1 MADVKPECWNELHG
15 HYLQSTL
22 HAVFVHWDDIINANA
37 KSLTLVLPLMDSP
50 AHVTFCVAADQL
62 PAQINKLYMATDKM
76 ASVLNGES
84 DAYIDIEGHKV
95 RNYDLALAEI
105 PRIDYRDPQIE
116 LMIANE
122 VSLAQQWIEPAG

>member
-1 MADVKPECWNELHG
+1 
-15 HYLQSTL
+15 
-22 HAVFVHWDDIINANA
+22 
-37 KSLTLVLPLMDSP
+37 MDSP
-50 AHVTFCVAADQL
+50 AHVTFCVAVDQL

-122 VSLAQQWIEPAG
+122 VSLAQQ

>member
-1 MADVKPECWNELHG
+1 
-15 HYLQSTL
+15 
-22 HAVFVHWDDIINANA
+22 
-37 KSLTLVLPLMDSP
+37 MDSP

-84 DAYIDIEGHKV
+84 DAYIDIDGHKV

-105 PRIDYRDPQIE
+105 PRIDYRDPQVE

>member
-1 MADVKPECWNELHG
+1 
-15 HYLQSTL
+15 
-22 HAVFVHWDDIINANA
+22 
-37 KSLTLVLPLMDSP
+37 
-50 AHVTFCVAADQL
+50 
-62 PAQINKLYMATDKM
+62 M

-122 VSLAQQWIEPAG
+122 VSLAQQ

>member
-1 MADVKPECWNELHG
+1 
-15 HYLQSTL
+15 
-22 HAVFVHWDDIINANA
+22 
-37 KSLTLVLPLMDSP
+37 MDSP
-50 AHVTFCVAADQL
+50 AHVTFCVAVDQL
-62 PAQINKLYMATDKM
+62 PAQINKLYMATMATDKM

-122 VSLAQQWIEPAG
+122 VSLAQQ